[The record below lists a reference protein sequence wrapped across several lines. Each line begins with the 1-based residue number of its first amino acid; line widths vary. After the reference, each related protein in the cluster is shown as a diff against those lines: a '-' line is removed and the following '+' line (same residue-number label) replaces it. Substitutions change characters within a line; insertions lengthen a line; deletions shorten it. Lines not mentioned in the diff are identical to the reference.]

1 MTRAA
6 ERWDAIV
13 VGASFAGLAAA
24 MELAGHGR
32 VLLLDKD
39 AIGDNQ
45 TSACATPLAVL
56 ERLELLESL
65 EQVHEALVLH
75 LPGGIAR
82 TYPFAYPFA
91 TFDYR
96 RLCQLLAARTDATF
110 RRAWVRT
117 VDSDRVVSSEG
128 AYSAPVVIDASG
140 WRCVLGSTVEPGLR
154 GVATR
159 SIGLE
164 AGLPWQSEPRVP
176 SRRGAADGPAQGLHF
191 WVADELARDGYLWDF
206 PAGAEHR
213 VGLLRYRSGGGLK
226 PRLRGFLGR
235 DAEPEEL
242 HGGVLPSR
250 FRAPSAGSVFL
261 VGDAAGQC
269 LPLSGEGIRPAL
281 VFGQLAGRLAAQV
294 LDGDLPL
301 EAALDRYRRLA
312 RRPLRKYQLLA
323 VIERSMRR
331 LPRRPMDAV
340 SWYLGA
346 GPLSRYCQ
354 DAYWRIAPA
363 EWLRPGGV
371 ASPLRTA

>member
-1 MTRAA
+1 MTPAG

-13 VGASFAGLAAA
+13 AGASFGGLAAA

-39 AIGDNQ
+39 PIGDNQ

-56 ERLELLESL
+56 ERLEVLKSL

-75 LPGGIAR
+75 LPGGLVR
-82 TYPFAYPFA
+82 TYPIAYPYA

-96 RLCQLLAARTDATF
+96 RLCELLAARTDATF

-117 VDSDRVVSSEG
+117 IEEDRVLTSEG
-128 AYSAPVVIDASG
+128 AFSAPIVIDASG
-140 WRCVLGSTVEPGLR
+140 WRCVLGSTLDPGLR
-154 GVATR
+154 GLATR

-164 AGLPWQSEPRVP
+164 AGVPWHSEPPVP
-176 SRRGAADGPAQGLHF
+176 ARRGGTDGPAQGLHF

-206 PAGAEHR
+206 PAGAENR

-226 PRLRGFLGR
+226 PRLRGFMGR
-235 DAEPEEL
+235 DAEAGEL

-281 VFGQLAGRLAAQV
+281 VYGQLAGRLAARV
-294 LDGDLPL
+294 LDGELPL
-301 EAALDRYRRLA
+301 RAALDAYGRLA
-312 RRPLRKYQLLA
+312 RRPVRKYQLLA
-323 VIERSMRR
+323 LVERSMRR

-340 SWYLGA
+340 SWYFGA
-346 GPLSRYCQ
+346 GPLSSYCQ

-363 EWLRPGGV
+363 EWLRPSSV
-371 ASPLRTA
+371 ASPVRPA